1 MRGSRRASEKM
12 KNVAKPN
19 PSPSVATVTE
29 PVLAKSFPSNSSQHA
44 VEPQSPPMTP
54 PKGTERYHSICSWF
68 VFSYSKQTQDH
79 EVLHPNTSN
88 QIARPH
94 ALLYSLAAARR
105 QPVNKNSCKDKK
117 VHLHSRPSQA
127 HYQWYDRHFSTLANW
142 VLFPVC
148 RAVDQQV
155 HHDSRYPPEF
165 KRRWFSV
172 SPW

>member
-1 MRGSRRASEKM
+1 MW
-12 KNVAKPN
+12 
-19 PSPSVATVTE
+19 PSPTLRLQSLLLQNLCWPKVFHQTQANMLLSPKALLWPRPKENRTI
-29 PVLAKSFPSNSSQHA
+29 SFH
-44 VEPQSPPMTP
+44 MFM
-54 PKGTERYHSICSWF
+54 ICLLLF
-68 VFSYSKQTQDH
+68 KTQDH

-127 HYQWYDRHFSTLANW
+127 HYQWYDRHFSTLSNW

>member
-1 MRGSRRASEKM
+1 MW
-12 KNVAKPN
+12 
-19 PSPSVATVTE
+19 PSPT
-29 PVLAKSFPSNSSQHA
+29 LRL
-44 VEPQSPPMTP
+44 QSLLLQILCW
-54 PKGTERYHSICSWF
+54 PKVFHQTQANMLLSPKALQRKTERYHSICSWF

-88 QIARPH
+88 QIGRPH

-105 QPVNKNSCKDKK
+105 QPVNKNSRKDKK

>member
-1 MRGSRRASEKM
+1 MW
-12 KNVAKPN
+12 
-19 PSPSVATVTE
+19 PSPT
-29 PVLAKSFPSNSSQHA
+29 LRLQLLLLQNLCL
-44 VEPQSPPMTP
+44 
-54 PKGTERYHSICSWF
+54 PK
-68 VFSYSKQTQDH
+68 VFHQTQANMLWSSKALLWPCSKENRTISFH
-79 EVLHPNTSN
+79 MFMICLLLFKVLHPNTSN
-88 QIARPH
+88 QIGRPH

>member
-1 MRGSRRASEKM
+1 MW
-12 KNVAKPN
+12 
-19 PSPSVATVTE
+19 PSPT
-29 PVLAKSFPSNSSQHA
+29 LRL
-44 VEPQSPPMTP
+44 QSLLLQNLCW
-54 PKGTERYHSICSWF
+54 PK
-68 VFSYSKQTQDH
+68 VFHQTQANM
-79 EVLHPNTSN
+79 LLSPK
-88 QIARPH
+88 
-94 ALLYSLAAARR
+94 ALLWPRPKEQNDIIPYVHDLSSPIQNKRKTMKYSTLTLQTKLQDLMHYCIRWPLLEDSLRTRPPVKIRR
-105 QPVNKNSCKDKK
+105 FTCTAD
-117 VHLHSRPSQA
+117 QA

>member
-1 MRGSRRASEKM
+1 MRVLPCLWMLDLTTCCGAP
-12 KNVAKPN
+12 KPSYD
-19 PSPSVATVTE
+19 PAQR
-29 PVLAKSFPSNSSQHA
+29 K
-44 VEPQSPPMTP
+44 
-54 PKGTERYHSICSWF
+54 TERYHSICSWF

-88 QIARPH
+88 QIGRPH

>member
-54 PKGTERYHSICSWF
+54 PKGKQNDIIPYVHDLSSPIQNKRKTMK
-68 VFSYSKQTQDH
+68 YSTLTLQTKLQDLMH
-79 EVLHPNTSN
+79 YCIRWPLLEDSLRT
-88 QIARPH
+88 RPPVKI
-94 ALLYSLAAARR
+94 RR
-105 QPVNKNSCKDKK
+105 FTCTAD
-117 VHLHSRPSQA
+117 QA